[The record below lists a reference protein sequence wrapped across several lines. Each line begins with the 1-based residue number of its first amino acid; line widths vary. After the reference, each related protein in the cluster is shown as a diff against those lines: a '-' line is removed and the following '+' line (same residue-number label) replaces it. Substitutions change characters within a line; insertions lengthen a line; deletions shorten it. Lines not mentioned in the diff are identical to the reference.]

1 MRKTILIAALSAFY
15 LSGCGNGSQEQT
27 AQKTVAT
34 SEPVVKASEP
44 SEVDHNYSMKD
55 GFEYGYQK
63 EVSEKDKDAG
73 VGTLPLLMVSYA
85 GQRNGLYQIFMHS
98 GPNYQVV
105 QCENPC
111 QFLKV
116 MVFSEYQK
124 KPIEIQ
130 RMQAVE
136 GILGLSMIQDAIN
149 GKLEVFSPVKDG
161 KTYHVWFDE
170 KTGFESKVYNT
181 Q

>member
-1 MRKTILIAALSAFY
+1 MKKTILIAALSAFY
-15 LSGCGNGSQEQT
+15 LSGCGNGSQEQ
-27 AQKTVAT
+27 AEKKTVAV

-44 SEVDHNYSMKD
+44 AEVDHYYSMKD

-63 EVSEKDKDAG
+63 EVSDKDKDAG
-73 VGTLPLLMVSYA
+73 IATLPLLMVSYA
-85 GQRNGLYQIFMHS
+85 GQRNGKYQVFMHA

-111 QFLKV
+111 EFLKI
-116 MVFSEYQK
+116 MVFNEYLK
-124 KPIEIQ
+124 KPIDTQ
-130 RMQAVE
+130 RMQAVD
-136 GILGLSMIQDAIN
+136 GILGVTMIKDAIN
-149 GKLEVFSPVKDG
+149 GKLEVFAPVKDG

-170 KTGFESKVYNT
+170 KTGFESKVYTT